1 MLLIVVYVLGVLLT
15 TAYVVVV
22 NTNVIS
28 MAAVFVKSP
37 LHHVRLR

>member
-15 TAYVVVV
+15 IAYVIVVG
-22 NTNVIS
+22 TKVIS
-28 MAAVFVKSP
+28 VAAVPVKSQ